1 MVVRGVQMFMG
12 LDPDA
17 DGWALREVKRLCG
30 LTLGGEDA
38 TEDRLLSDDD
48 GCGLSDRRPKLR
60 LVAGT
65 DVEPCA
71 LDDVVDPQ
79 GLRQGVVGEHLHA
92 AIRSSGV
99 ST

>member
-1 MVVRGVQMFMG
+1 
-12 LDPDA
+12 
-17 DGWALREVKRLCG
+17 
-30 LTLGGEDA
+30 
-38 TEDRLLSDDD
+38 
-48 GCGLSDRRPKLR
+48 
-60 LVAGT
+60 VAGT